1 MNKYKVSVII
11 PAYNSAK
18 YISKAIDSVLAQDI
32 SKEIIIVNDCSTD
45 NLAEV
50 IAPYVNGEDV
60 ICINNEKNIGAAE
73 SRNVGVSASNGEY
86 IAFLDADD
94 FWATDK
100 LKKQIELMEST
111 DFVLCCTAR
120 KLINEDGTDANRVIP
135 VSTVITYKDLLKH
148 NSINCSSVLIKSDVA
163 KEFPMHHND
172 CHEDYI
178 MWLEILG
185 KYNTACGINE
195 PLLMYRVSNKGK
207 SGSKFNSAKM
217 TFKVYRRMGFGFFK
231 SVKCFISYTF
241 HGVKKHFFGGRS

>member
-1 MNKYKVSVII
+1 MISSDNAETLLFKIIDTGEGLKTEEQEKVFDE
-11 PAYNSAK
+11 N
-18 YISKAIDSVLAQDI
+18 
-32 SKEIIIVNDCSTD
+32 
-45 NLAEV
+45 
-50 IAPYVNGEDV
+50 
-60 ICINNEKNIGAAE
+60 
-73 SRNVGVSASNGEY
+73 
-86 IAFLDADD
+86 ADTYHGMTV
-94 FWATDK
+94 A
-100 LKKQIELMEST
+100 KKQIELMEST

>member
-18 YISKAIDSVLAQDI
+18 YISLAIESALAQNI

-45 NLAEV
+45 NLSEV
-50 IAPYVNGEDV
+50 INPYVNGDDV
-60 ICINNEKNIGAAE
+60 ICINNAKNIGAAN
-73 SRNVGVSASNGEY
+73 SRNVGVSASRGEY

-94 FWATDK
+94 YWEAGK
-100 LKKQIELMEST
+100 LQKQIELIEST
-111 DFVLCCTAR
+111 NSVLCCTAR
-120 KLINEDGTDANRVIP
+120 ELINEDGSSMGRVIP

-148 NSINCSSVLIKSDVA
+148 NSINCSSVLIKTDVA

-185 KYNTACGINE
+185 KYITACGINE
-195 PLLMYRVSNKGK
+195 PLLKYRVSNKGK
-207 SGSKFNSAKM
+207 SGSKFKSAKM
-217 TFKVYRRMGFGFFK
+217 TFKVYRRMGFGIFK
-231 SVKCFISYTF
+231 SIKCFLSYTF
-241 HGVKKHFFGGRS
+241 YGVKKHFFGGRS